1 MTRERMRFD
10 MTREI
15 IITYWCPRCKKVSVA
30 ERNED
35 GDIECPHCYDAS
47 ERGAADAIED
57 VRSDLR
63 ALMK

>member
-1 MTRERMRFD
+1 

-57 VRSDLR
+57 VRADIR